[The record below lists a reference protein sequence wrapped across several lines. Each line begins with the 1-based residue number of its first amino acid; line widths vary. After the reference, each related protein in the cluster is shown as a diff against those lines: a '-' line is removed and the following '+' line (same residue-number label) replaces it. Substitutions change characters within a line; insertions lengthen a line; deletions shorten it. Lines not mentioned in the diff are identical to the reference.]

1 MKYFKLNAVI
11 LAGALGL
18 ALNAAAQ
25 PAEDSGNPPPDAA
38 PPQNEIPDETAA
50 AAAALAQAATEASSA
65 TATNVQTNTDTEKDT
80 AQTGDN
86 TSNEPQSFIRQGTTP
101 PRYVAPMRGT
111 NAGESAF
118 DLNTLPTTNTPPD
131 QVVKDGEKGLR
142 LNFRG
147 ARLETVLDYLS
158 DAAGFIIVPET
169 DVRGRVDVWSN
180 QPLTKDEAVE
190 VLGKV
195 LAKEGYAVIRDGR
208 TLTIMTQDMA
218 KKSDIPV
225 KVSYKASDIPKD
237 QQVVTQIIPVRFI
250 NAVQLAKDL
259 QPLMPTQTTMTANE
273 GGNALVITDT
283 QQNIRRLVEIINAL
297 DTTVS
302 SLSSVR
308 VFALRYADAKTV
320 ADMVKEVFA
329 SSDSSNSSSGRAGGR
344 GQFRF
349 GGAGGMFGMG
359 GGADTGTT
367 SSTGRPG
374 AARVVAT
381 SDERSNSLVVSAP
394 DDLMATIEQL
404 VKSVDTNVDDLTEIR
419 VFNLKNAD
427 PQETSDLLASLF
439 PDPSSSQDQQN
450 GFRGIFRGGPFG
462 GNTASDT
469 SSQSDRMKKQ
479 SKVIAV
485 PDKRT
490 SSVVVTAAHDTMDQ
504 IAKMIAQ
511 LDASSARK
519 QKVFVYTVDN
529 TDPTIV
535 QQTLQG
541 LFSGQGT
548 SASSSRT
555 TSGQTGTQLS
565 NRSQQNQNSSR
576 TGTSSGFGSSSSG
589 TRTSSSGN

>member
-1 MKYFKLNAVI
+1 MKTFKLNAII

-25 PAEDSGNPPPDAA
+25 PAEDSGNNQPETS
-38 PPQNEIPDETAA
+38 PPQNEMSDEATAA
-50 AAAALAQAATEASSA
+50 AIAAAQAAGAATDIQTDAVTEGNSALPTGESAS
-65 TATNVQTNTDTEKDT
+65 D
-80 AQTGDN
+80 
-86 TSNEPQSFIRQGTTP
+86 EPQSFVRQGTTP
-101 PRYVAPMRGT
+101 PRHVAPMRGT
-111 NAGESAF
+111 NASESAI
-118 DLNTLPTTNTPPD
+118 DMNTLPATNTPPD

-142 LNFRG
+142 LNFRQ

-180 QPLTKDEAVE
+180 QPLTKDEAVD

-283 QQNIRRLVEIINAL
+283 QQNIHRLVEIINAL

-308 VFALRYADAKTV
+308 VFALHYADAKAV

-329 SSDSSNSSSGRAGGR
+329 SSDSGTGGGRAGGR

-349 GGAGGMFGMG
+349 GGPGGMFGMG
-359 GGADTGTT
+359 GGADTGAT

-381 SDERSNSLVVSAP
+381 SDDRSNSLVVSAP

-419 VFNLKNAD
+419 VFNLRNAD
-427 PQETSDLLASLF
+427 PQETADLLAELF
-439 PDPSSSQDQQN
+439 PDSSSSQNQQG

-462 GNTASDT
+462 GNAGSDA

-504 IAKMIAQ
+504 IAKMITQ

-519 QKVFVYTVDN
+519 QKVYVYTVDN

-535 QQTLQG
+535 QQTLQD

-548 SASSSRT
+548 SATRSRT

-565 NRSQQNQNSSR
+565 NRSQQTQNNSR
-576 TGTSSGFGSSSSG
+576 TGNSSSFGGSSGG
-589 TRTSSSGN
+589 TRSSFGN